1 MEPGIAIP
9 YSSGRSGLIE
19 AKELTKTYKGG
30 VLALDSVSFT
40 IDKRIVSFIGRNG
53 AGKTTLLRILSTQ
66 LKPSSGS
73 ATLDGIDVVGNP
85 SAVRKKI
92 VSIPQEASPLGI
104 LTPLEHVKLF
114 LLARG
119 FSISQSSE
127 LSIKALNEVEL
138 GEFKNKPSD
147 TLSGGMKRK
156 VFVAMAIAA
165 NADVT
170 FLDEPTTGLDP
181 VSRFEV
187 WSAVKNL
194 SGNVVLTTHYME
206 EAQELSQEVM
216 LVDSGKI
223 IEKGEVKALLR
234 RFKGKIRVE
243 SNVEGSG
250 QYHIGRTNV
259 SYVEESEAER
269 YIRLGYNVRR
279 ITLDDLFIM
288 KGVELE
294 P

>member
-1 MEPGIAIP
+1 M
-9 YSSGRSGLIE
+9 IE
-19 AKELTKTYKGG
+19 ASELTKSYKGG
-30 VLALDSVSFT
+30 ITALDSVSFT
-40 IDKRIVSFIGRNG
+40 VDKRIVSFIGRNG

-66 LKPSSGS
+66 LKPTSGS
-73 ATLDGIDVVGNP
+73 ALLDGVDIVKNP
-85 SAVRKKI
+85 DLIRKKI

-119 FSISQSSE
+119 FSVLQSGE
-127 LSIKALNEVEL
+127 LAIKALNEVEL
-138 GEFKNKPSD
+138 GDAKNKPSD

-165 NADVT
+165 NAEVT

-187 WSAVKNL
+187 WSSVKNL

-206 EAQELSQEVM
+206 EAQELSEEVV

-223 IEKGEVKALLR
+223 IEKGAVKNLLK
-234 RFKGKIRVE
+234 RFHGKVRVE
-243 SNVEGSG
+243 SSREGVG
-250 QYHIGRTNV
+250 QYHIGRTSV
-259 SYVEESEAER
+259 DYVNEADAEK
-269 YIRLGYNVRR
+269 YIKNGYNVRR
-279 ITLDDLFIM
+279 ITLDDLFLM
-288 KGVELE
+288 RGVELE

>member
-1 MEPGIAIP
+1 M
-9 YSSGRSGLIE
+9 IE
-19 AKELTKTYKGG
+19 ASELTKTYKGG
-30 VLALDSVSFT
+30 VTALDSVSFT
-40 IDKRIVSFIGRNG
+40 VDKRIVSFIGRNG

-66 LKPSSGS
+66 LKPTSGS
-73 ATLDGIDVVGNP
+73 AVLDGIDIIKDP
-85 SAVRKKI
+85 AAIRKKI

-119 FSISQSSE
+119 FTVMQSGE
-127 LSIKALNEVEL
+127 LAIKALNDVEL
-138 GEFKNKPSD
+138 GEAKNKPSD

-165 NADVT
+165 NAEVT

-206 EAQELSQEVM
+206 EAQELSQEVI

-223 IEKGEVKALLR
+223 IEKGTVENLLK
-234 RFKGKIRVE
+234 RFRGKVRVE
-243 SNVEGSG
+243 STNGG
-250 QYHIGRTNV
+250 TGPYHIGRTSV
-259 SYVEESEAER
+259 DYVDETQAEK
-269 YIRLGYNVRR
+269 YIKNGFNVRR
-279 ITLDDLFIM
+279 ITLDDLFLM
-288 KGVELE
+288 RGVELE